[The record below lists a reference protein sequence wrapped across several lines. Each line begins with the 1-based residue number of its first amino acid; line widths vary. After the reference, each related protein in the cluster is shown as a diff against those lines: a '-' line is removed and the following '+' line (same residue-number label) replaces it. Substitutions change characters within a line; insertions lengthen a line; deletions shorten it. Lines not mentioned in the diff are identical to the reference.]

1 MCHRPGHRPVDW
13 SLYRCKNALRMGK
26 VSNTTTHHR
35 LCTTYKL
42 RTMSPPAVHKA
53 KVLCV
58 LAVGSRAH
66 AREARIPSHLPP
78 PWRVPKSNRKGE
90 PLPRTREAAPRPLTR
105 LQPMCDQAAA

>member
-1 MCHRPGHRPVDW
+1 MYNVQAAYD
-13 SLYRCKNALRMGK
+13 
-26 VSNTTTHHR
+26 V
-35 LCTTYKL
+35 
-42 RTMSPPAVHKA
+42 PPAVHKA